1 MKVNLAGV
9 KKDSVVDG
17 PGIRYVI
24 FAQGCKHNCRGC
36 HNPSTH
42 SFNINNEMDV
52 DDLIEEIK
60 SLKYI
65 DGVTFSGGDP
75 FYQPKEFAYIAKR
88 LKENNIH
95 IISYSGFTF
104 ESLYKNKETKEL
116 LENIDVLIDGPFIDN
131 KKSLKLA
138 FRGSENQ
145 RVVSVKESIKNRR
158 AVTLD
163 W

>member
-1 MKVNLAGV
+1 MKVNIAGI
-9 KKDSVVDG
+9 KKESIVDG

-42 SFNINNEMDV
+42 SFEMNQQMDV
-52 DDLIEEIK
+52 DSLIDEIK
-60 SLKYI
+60 GLKHI

-75 FYQPKEFAYIAKR
+75 FYQPNEFAYIAKA

-95 IISYSGFTF
+95 IISYSGFTYEGLIKRE
-104 ESLYKNKETKEL
+104 ESREL
-116 LENIDVLIDGPFIDN
+116 LENIDVLIDGPFIEN
-131 KKSLKLA
+131 KKSLKVA
-138 FRGSENQ
+138 FRGSTNQ
-145 RVVSVKESIKNRR
+145 RIVDVKESIKSNR
-158 AVTLD
+158 VITFD